1 MAALGSKKRS
11 SSALWGVAAARA
23 APCPGPAGRG
33 GAGGLDN
40 GLPPHKR
47 PKSGEAA
54 AGTDPFGDHDDFTA
68 DDLEEIDIIAS
79 QALSQGGAA
88 RGAGAQKPAWG
99 ARASF
104 ALGSAGQRPAAGKPW
119 SDDAAAGGKK
129 KGSSTEDSLIKDA
142 FQFEV
147 LQTQHEE
154 IKHKLKEMQDEI
166 LTKNGEIKILRD
178 SMQQMEYAIEEQK
191 KSYML
196 LEQEKS
202 QTLNEKEKEFSKK
215 LMSLQSELQFKD
227 AEMNE
232 LRTRLQN
239 CERNRLVTQTVLT
252 PSPKKH
258 LAIPVKSE
266 GCSPQPG
273 KRSFPTKESFNAEM
287 STRPSCSSGNLFV
300 LSSLIKEDPCFNR
313 DEPLLPTLNMPICL
327 KNTLIICLLN
337 HARLWASV
345 LDEGK
350 IPHPEV
356 LSVKQEAMGKN
367 SSYNSAHKQNTQGS
381 ILLNALMKQPI
392 VPGSLLGLCHLLSSN
407 SEALP
412 GAILQP
418 NFLDSKSTGIPSIR
432 TTQEEIASLVSL
444 REAQKLAITGL
455 NLIAMDEGSSE
466 GNLAES
472 GGGFLHLKRCK
483 IRGAVHLLPLVERYI
498 GAYCQAVQLVDK
510 SVNGSCGNHSVVSS
524 RTNANVVSSK
534 EDFRSSLEETTVVS
548 LGVLYYLAFYSWDVV
563 RTLLSSEVDRDS
575 AVGDEEVSKMDK
587 NTLCDDQCGGKE
599 DTRTRGLHV
608 APQDEPNND
617 QAQHS
622 LFKKLLQVLAFSATA
637 GSQTDG
643 ILNQSLKVLVKL
655 AENSTMDLLINFQDL
670 LNSQILFRCLCPE
683 TPLHAVLL
691 TVRLLSIFAQHHMLV
706 AQLCS
711 HSDTCLLLALYMY
724 ITSRPDKSASE
735 MLWLQLEQE
744 TLRLLTRCMRCSSPA
759 VSLLGTDCQCN
770 LEVVKAL
777 IIMLHRQWMKIRRS
791 ESTLCTYKENIVQF
805 LRDAV
810 LLLHSLS
817 QKDKLF
823 HEHCLEVLH
832 QYDQAM
838 PGVRAILKKTQ
849 KLSAC
854 EELILDELYPPES
867 EAEDQ
872 GMDSS

>member
-11 SSALWGVAAARA
+11 GSALWGAAAARA
-23 APCPGPAGRG
+23 APAPGPAGR

-47 PKSGEAA
+47 PKSGEAAA

-88 RGAGAQKPAWG
+88 AAAPRA

-104 ALGSAGQRPAAGKPW
+104 ALGSVSQQPATGRPWGGDGAG
-119 SDDAAAGGKK
+119 AGGGRR

-154 IKHKLKEMQDEI
+154 IKQKLKEMQDEI

-202 QTLNEKEKEFSKK
+202 QALSEKEKEFSKK

-239 CERNRLVTQTVLT
+239 CERSRLVAQTVLT
-252 PSPKKH
+252 PSPKKN
-258 LAIPVKSE
+258 LAVPVKSE

-300 LSSLIKEDPCFNR
+300 QSSLVKE
-313 DEPLLPTLNMPICL
+313 E
-327 KNTLIICLLN
+327 
-337 HARLWASV
+337 S
-345 LDEGK
+345 K

-356 LSVKQEAMGKN
+356 LPVKQEAMGKKKCY
-367 SSYNSAHKQNTQGS
+367 SSVHKPNTQGS
-381 ILLNALMKQPI
+381 ILLNALMKQPV

-412 GAILQP
+412 AAILQP
-418 NFLDSKSTGIPSIR
+418 NFLDSKPTGIPSIR
-432 TTQEEIASLVSL
+432 TTREEIASLVSL

-466 GNLAES
+466 GSLAES
-472 GGGFLHLKRCK
+472 GGEYMHLKRCK
-483 IRGAVHLLPLVERYI
+483 IRGAVHLLPLVEHHV
-498 GAYCQAVQLVDK
+498 GAYCQAVQFVDK
-510 SVNGSCGNHSVVSS
+510 SLNGSCGNHSVVSS

-534 EDFRSSLEETTVVS
+534 EDFRLSLEETTVVS
-548 LGVLYYLAFYSWDVV
+548 LGILYYLVFYSWDVV
-563 RTLLSSEVDRDS
+563 HTLLSSEVERDS
-575 AVGDEEVSKMDK
+575 AVGNEQVSQMDK
-587 NTLCDDQCGGKE
+587 NMLCDNQHGNKE
-599 DTRTRGLHV
+599 DGRTQRGLH
-608 APQDEPNND
+608 AASRDEPNND

-622 LFKKLLQVLAFSATA
+622 LFKKLLQVLAFSAAA
-637 GSQTDG
+637 GSQTDSV
-643 ILNQSLKVLVKL
+643 LNQSLKVLVKL
-655 AENSTMDLLINFQDL
+655 AENSTMDLLIKFQDL
-670 LNSQILFRCLCPE
+670 FNNQILFRCLCPE

-744 TLRLLTRCMRCSSPA
+744 TLRLLTRCLRCSSPA

-838 PGVRAILKKTQ
+838 PGN
-849 KLSAC
+849 
-854 EELILDELYPPES
+854 
-867 EAEDQ
+867 
-872 GMDSS
+872 